1 MSSDDKKVST
11 EELALSNMWQL
22 EAMISL
28 LEKKGVM
35 TRQELL
41 DEVKQAQLKAQD
53 KRREN

>member
-1 MSSDDKKVST
+1 MSEKGEQVSI
-11 EELALSNMWQL
+11 EELAFSNMWQL

-35 TRQELL
+35 TRKELL
-41 DEVKQAQLKAQD
+41 DEVQDLQVKAEE